1 MDRAFYQSEI
11 DDPDLEWL
19 VSSFLSERPDFIAIE
34 SSFIPFVL
42 IPYIDLDL
50 KNEKED
56 EQKPA

>member
-42 IPYIDLDL
+42 IPYIELES
-50 KNEKED
+50 EKE
-56 EQKPA
+56 E

>member
-19 VSSFLSERPDFIAIE
+19 VSAFLSERPDFIAIE

-50 KNEKED
+50 KNEEKE
-56 EQKPA
+56 K

>member
-19 VSSFLSERPDFIAIE
+19 VSAFLSERPDFIAIE

-42 IPYIDLDL
+42 IPYVDLDFQHV
-50 KNEKED
+50 
-56 EQKPA
+56 EQGEE

>member
-1 MDRAFYQSEI
+1 MDRVFYQSEI

-42 IPYIDLDL
+42 IPYIELES
-50 KNEKED
+50 EKE
-56 EQKPA
+56 E